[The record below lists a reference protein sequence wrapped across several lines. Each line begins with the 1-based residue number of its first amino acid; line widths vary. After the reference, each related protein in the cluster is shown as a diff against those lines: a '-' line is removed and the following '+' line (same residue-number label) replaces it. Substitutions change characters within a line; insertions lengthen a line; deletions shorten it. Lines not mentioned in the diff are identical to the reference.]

1 MSTYSR
7 VLRRCA
13 AALVLW
19 PTLAL
24 ADVTLAR
31 ALRDAGE
38 VAYFVPDQA
47 LAALRTLEAKVI
59 AAQGPTRTQ
68 LHGDFLYFSSTA
80 ERGLGKLQRA
90 LELANQLVA
99 HGKQHQDQAALVK
112 GLIER
117 ANALYLLDDLPAS
130 HASAFEA
137 ERVASATQERTIRV
151 LAAVA
156 AGQAFQE
163 QGNYPAALSKL
174 QAAADMARHLGA
186 PSALLSHSLHALVLL
201 YLNMAQLDKGLETQR
216 ELRDVARAIDSP
228 GYLALALRSEYV
240 LAIEQKQFA
249 RARRALLEELGL
261 ERRIGARQMAATTLV
276 NLADCYLKERKFHE
290 ARSYAMQALQ
300 AAVEANNNSDIA
312 TARINLGQALI
323 GLGRLTEGKQEV
335 ERGLATFEQQNDK
348 PELQAILLE
357 YGGTLEQAGD
367 YKKAVDAYHR
377 ERRIS
382 REMFAEQRN
391 KAVLELQEK
400 YDVEK
405 KQRQIEALHQENR
418 AKHAELENHR
428 LQQRIWWLLATV
440 AVLGSGIVGLL
451 YRKIRQANARLKEK
465 NRELKLQSSLD
476 PLTMLYNRRHFQE
489 FMRPSGHPGE
499 ERRRSA
505 SGSGSDTVGALFL
518 LDVDHF
524 KSVNDTLGHAAGDMV
539 LKAIAQALREAL
551 RETDMIVRWGG
562 EEFLAFLPA
571 VPRNGLE
578 DVAQR
583 ILQTVSAQAL
593 AYQGRP
599 VPVTVSVGFAPFPLA
614 HGDAPLTWERVVN
627 LIDMALYLA
636 KSHGRNRAYGV
647 RGFSHVGQVAMEA
660 IEQDLEQAWRA
671 GHVELSVVLGS
682 APGAPI
688 PASTS
693 PLGSY

>member
-1 MSTYSR
+1 MPPYSR
-7 VLRRCA
+7 VFRRCA
-13 AALVLW
+13 AVLLLW
-19 PTLAL
+19 PAMAL
-24 ADVTLAR
+24 ADGTLAGR
-31 ALRDAGE
+31 LHAAGE
-38 VAYFVPDQA
+38 VAYFVPDRA
-47 LAALRTLEAKVI
+47 LATLRSLEAEV
-59 AAQGPTRTQ
+59 AATHGPARSR
-68 LHGDFLYFSSTA
+68 LRSDYLYFSSTA
-80 ERGLGKLQRA
+80 ERGLGNLGRA
-90 LELANQLVA
+90 LELADELVA
-99 HGKQHQDQAALVK
+99 YGKQHQDRAALVK

-137 ERVASATQERTIRV
+137 ERAANASQDRASRV
-151 LAAVA
+151 LATVA

-163 QGNYPAALSKL
+163 QGNFPAALSKL
-174 QAAADMARHLGA
+174 QAAADMARHLGPASA
-186 PSALLSHSLHALVLL
+186 PLAHSLHALALL
-201 YLNMAQLDKGLETQR
+201 YLNMAQHDKGFETQR

-228 GYLALALRSEYV
+228 GYLALALRSDYV
-240 LAIEQKQFA
+240 LAIEEKHFA
-249 RARRALLEELGL
+249 RARRALLQELAL

-276 NLADCYLKERKFHE
+276 NLSDCYLKERKFHE
-290 ARSYAMQALQ
+290 ARAYAMQALQ

-323 GLGRLTEGKQEV
+323 GLGRLSEGKQQV

-357 YGGTLEQAGD
+357 YGGSLEQAGD
-367 YKKAVDAYHR
+367 YKKAVDAYHL

-382 REMFAEQRN
+382 REMFAEQRT
-391 KAVLELQEK
+391 KAVLELQER
-400 YDVEK
+400 YDAEK

-428 LQQRIWWLLATV
+428 LQQRVWWLLAAV

-465 NRELKLQSSLD
+465 NRELKQQGSLD

-489 FMRPSGHPGE
+489 FKHSSGCPGE
-499 ERRRSA
+499 ERRRSD
-505 SGSGSDTVGALFL
+505 SDSVGALFL

-539 LKAIAQALREAL
+539 LKAIAEGLREAL

-571 VPRNGLE
+571 VARDRLD

-583 ILQTVSAQAL
+583 ILQTMSAQPL
-593 AYQGRP
+593 AYQGTP

-614 HGDAPLTWERVVN
+614 HGETPLTWERVVN
-627 LIDMALYLA
+627 LIDMALYMA

-647 RGFSHVGQVAMEA
+647 RRFSRVGQVALEA

-682 APGAPI
+682 APGAPA
-688 PASTS
+688 PGDGVAVAS
-693 PLGSY
+693 Y